1 MNHMLKLS
9 FLKSSNYWHPVEG
22 VGVTRDGE
30 SDRFEWQL
38 DASNFNTTIDF
49 DWTQNEISSLVIGY
63 LEGFDFPTDSL
74 SLAEKWV
81 TFNTIEDADAEILNE
96 NQARMKHDDGS
107 QLYICD
113 YSIYLE
119 VLTSRP
125 ITKEEL
131 RNLFPEAEHL

>member
-1 MNHMLKLS
+1 MLKLTFS
-9 FLKSSNYWHPVEG
+9 KSINYWHPLEG
-22 VGVTRDGE
+22 AGVTRDGE

-63 LEGFDFPTDSL
+63 LEGFDFPTDAL
-74 SLAEKWV
+74 SLNGKWV
-81 TFNTIEDADAEILNE
+81 SFNTIEDADAEILNE
-96 NQARMKHDDGS
+96 NHARMEHDDGS